1 MNLSIYLSKKITKIN
16 FEKHTHTFCVT
27 DIFLYCIHV
36 KLLELCGFLWD
47 LFMYPFKLRPDG
59 LEVVDKKWLMDV
71 VHVFDGQT
79 TCCAR
84 RWWCFF
90 RGGLGFG

>member
-16 FEKHTHTFCVT
+16 SEKHTHTFCYRSFVVSMLSCLNYV
-27 DIFLYCIHV
+27 DFPVGLV
-36 KLLELCGFLWD
+36 V
-47 LFMYPFKLRPDG
+47 YPFKLRPDG

-84 RWWCFF
+84 RWCGLVS
-90 RGGLGFG
+90 GGLGFG